1 MLNNLQLPSL
11 QDRRKQL
18 RLLMFYKIVEGLVP
32 ALPASNFLTQQKAGR
47 RIRTRNDSQYVTN
60 NTVTNYVRNND
71 RCFTVQASRTEQCK
85 HNFFNRTTIEWN
97 SLDDTVVKATS
108 VQAFKY
114 HLGTAIDV
122 IALD

>member
-71 RCFTVQASRTEQCK
+71 RCFTVQAGRTEQYK